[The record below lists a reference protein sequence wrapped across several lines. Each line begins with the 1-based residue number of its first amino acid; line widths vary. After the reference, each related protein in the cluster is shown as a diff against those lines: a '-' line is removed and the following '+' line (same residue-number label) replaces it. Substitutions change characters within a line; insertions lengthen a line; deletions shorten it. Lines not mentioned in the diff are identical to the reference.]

1 MVVQIETWPARN
13 VAEYAYCPRLF
24 YLMEV
29 EGIHVASRDTEAGQR
44 IHKRVNSP
52 SARRTKKDGA
62 AKSDEGA
69 NADTDSPRVE
79 RSLTLSDESLGL
91 MAVLDLAEITGTNA
105 VPIEYRKGRPKRPFK
120 NGDEELP
127 AEPWPTDRIQ
137 LAFQAIL
144 LECAGYTVSKGI
156 LYYASERCRLD
167 VAITDELRQEAMRT
181 GRLEPSIGALHVSR
195 PGRPALALDL
205 MEPFRPLIAD
215 SLTITAFNRSELR
228 P

>member
-144 LECAGYTVSKGI
+144 LECAGYTVSKTFCIMHRNGVDWM
-156 LYYASERCRLD
+156 LQSQTNCVRR
-167 VAITDELRQEAMRT
+167 R
-181 GRLEPSIGALHVSR
+181 
-195 PGRPALALDL
+195 
-205 MEPFRPLIAD
+205 
-215 SLTITAFNRSELR
+215 
-228 P
+228 